1 MPDKTPDKNNL
12 ADQTPEAQHDKKVKR
27 SDAAFDFTT
36 AETDTETGNQNLPD
50 KQDHKKS
57 IQAITVMYE
66 KGLMNKDEYESRLRE
81 LEKELD
87 NEKGNE
93 KE

>member
-1 MPDKTPDKNNL
+1 MSDKTPDNKNL
-12 ADQTPEAQHDKKVKR
+12 VAQTPEAQHEKKVKR

-66 KGLMNKDEYESRLRE
+66 KGLMKKDEYESRLRD
-81 LEKELD
+81 LKKELD
-87 NEKGNE
+87 NEKRDE